1 MPAFAGMTIALIT
14 KEYQPALSCLE
25 FVSVILDDGVGEELL
40 AHVLYFGAGARRI
53 ALGHLD
59 LDIFTLA
66 HIANRAEAER
76 MERAGDRLALRVEHP
91 RLQRDG
97 DARLHAPVFR
107 LRPIWS
113 APALGPCVPGADCR
127 HAARACAPPP
137 DKPRPGRPCRGG
149 SGPCRACSASRRP
162 TAGSN
167 RARSRQPARC
177 ASARCPTACRTRI

>member
-1 MPAFAGMTIALIT
+1 MPSTCASRRQLHPGKTMTLAFMTSVGASWASCFETPPLAAPQHEESTPHPEERRSRVSKGEAPDLSRLELIG
-14 KEYQPALSCLE
+14 
-25 FVSVILDDGVGEELL
+25 VVLDDGVGEELL
-40 AHVLYFGAGARRI
+40 AHALHFGAGAFRI

-76 MERAGDRLALRVEHP
+76 MERAGDRLALRVEHA

-113 APALGPCVPGADCR
+113 APAP
-127 HAARACAPPP
+127 
-137 DKPRPGRPCRGG
+137 
-149 SGPCRACSASRRP
+149 
-162 TAGSN
+162 
-167 RARSRQPARC
+167 
-177 ASARCPTACRTRI
+177 